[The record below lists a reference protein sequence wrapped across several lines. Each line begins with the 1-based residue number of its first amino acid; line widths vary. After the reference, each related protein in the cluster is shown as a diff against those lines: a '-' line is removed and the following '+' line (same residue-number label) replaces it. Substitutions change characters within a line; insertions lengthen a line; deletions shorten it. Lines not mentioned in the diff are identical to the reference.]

1 MAEQGAPS
9 NPSMLS
15 NLSFQRDLVERRA
28 LAENRML
35 ISPTISAVQ
44 NQQLISAFWQ
54 KYIPIDAYA
63 QSGSTCVWLEQVIS
77 QPNPG
82 EALQFSLKAL
92 AATRLGW
99 VNKDESLA
107 LQGNGFYGRALQ
119 EVQKGL
125 WRENMVMHDDIFVAG
140 YVLAVYEV
148 SRLQRISQVESFS
161 QVCSYLNPLPHPLPD
176 GTVISQV
183 YPILS

>member
-1 MAEQGAPS
+1 
-9 NPSMLS
+9 MLS

-28 LAENRML
+28 VAENRRVL
-35 ISPTISAVQ
+35 VPSSFAVQ
-44 NQQLISAFWQ
+44 DQQLISTFWQ
-54 KYIPIDAYA
+54 KYIPIDSLA
-63 QSGSTCVWLEQVIS
+63 QSGSACVWLEQVIS
-77 QPNPG
+77 LPNPG
-82 EALQFSLKAL
+82 AALQLSLKAL

-99 VNKDESLA
+99 IYRDESIA
-107 LQGNGFYGRALQ
+107 LRGNGFYGRALQ